1 LQTKILQHVKEIR
14 NAVPKEA
21 LLAELTPDKLMRYTN
36 YGHNPIY
43 IFTAHNSPMLMQ
55 EVGRLREIAFRK
67 AGGGTG
73 EDIDI
78 DEYDTAEIPY
88 QQLIVWDNECQEI
101 LGGYRYINLNEVP
114 ADKLPGM
121 KLATQGLLKFTEKF
135 NQEFLPYTI
144 ELGRSFVQPNYQAAN
159 AGRKTL
165 FALDNLWD
173 GLGALIVKN
182 PNVKYFFGK
191 VTMYTHYNKYA
202 RDLILYFLNKHF
214 PDPDKLVY
222 PTEPLPYFTDI
233 EALKIVLNSSDYT
246 EDYKILSK
254 QVRENNEVIPPL
266 VNSYMNLSPT
276 MRFFGTATNHHF
288 GGVEESG
295 ILITINDIYPSK
307 KHRHLE
313 F

>member
-1 LQTKILQHVKEIR
+1 MKEIR
-14 NAVPKEA
+14 NPVTKEA
-21 LLAELTPDKLMRYTN
+21 LLAELTEDKLMRYTN
-36 YGHNPIY
+36 YGHNPVY
-43 IFTAHNSPMLMQ
+43 VFTAHNSPILMQ

-73 EDIDI
+73 EETDI

-88 QQLIVWDNECQEI
+88 QQLIVWDNESHEI
-101 LGGYRYINLNEVP
+101 LGGYRYINLNDVP
-114 ADKLPGM
+114 AEKLNGM
-121 KLATQGLLKFTEKF
+121 KLATQGLLDFTDKFKREY
-135 NQEFLPYTI
+135 LPYTI

-159 AGRKTL
+159 AARKTL

-173 GLGALIVKN
+173 GLGALIVNN

-214 PDPDKLVY
+214 PDKEKLVY
-222 PTEPLPYFTDI
+222 PTEPLDYHTDI
-233 EALKIVLNSSDYT
+233 DILKSVLNSSDYAD
-246 EDYKILSK
+246 DYKILSK

-266 VNSYMNLSPT
+266 VNSYMNLTPT
-276 MRFFGTATNHHF
+276 MRFFGTAINHHF

-295 ILITINDIYPSK
+295 ILITIDDIYPSK